1 MKEIKTNSQ
10 ESTIEVGKKLGAL
23 LKKGD
28 IVCITGD
35 LGTGKTVLTNGIA
48 WALGI
53 HEYITSPTFTIV
65 NEYEK
70 EDISLYHFDVY
81 RISDP
86 EEMFEIGFEEY
97 LYNGGVAVIE
107 WADIIKDILPK
118 DNIWITIEKELKI
131 GVDARTI
138 RVEFNGDRYSKYE
151 QKLGAGEDKQ
161 S

>member
-1 MKEIKTNSQ
+1 MKEIRTCSQ
-10 ESTIEVGKKLGAL
+10 EDTIEFGKKLGVL

-48 WALGI
+48 SALGI
-53 HEYITSPTFTIV
+53 DEYITSPTFTIV

-70 EDISLYHFDVY
+70 GDISLYHFDVY

-97 LYNGGVAVIE
+97 LYGDGIVVIE
-107 WADIIKDILPK
+107 WADLIKSILP
-118 DNIWITIEKELKI
+118 DENIWITIEKDLKN
-131 GVDARTI
+131 GVDERII
-138 RVEFNGDRYSKYE
+138 RVEFNGERYREYE
-151 QKLGAGEDKQ
+151 EKLVLGDERQK
-161 S
+161 